1 MPCSPVELA
10 EKNQSVLVTWQ
21 RYRKDSTFEN
31 FVEFAIS
38 LNSFTEFLIAKG
50 PNGLLHS
57 ARELEQ
63 SALNLFGD
71 ERTHPIN
78 DLALQDIHGRVHN
91 ISRLIEQ
98 QIVAANHQSE
108 RRDSVIDGTPEIYRT
123 RDVWLIAQDKEPWR
137 DLLSQLGYFGVRVD
151 YFTWNH
157 LPAPMQS
164 NPIVMIDVSGLEQ
177 ASWAVQI
184 RSLREQFVGSQMI
197 CLSMQSEFNI
207 LQMALQAGCDTCFPD
222 DTPLQ
227 AIVAHVLELND
238 PLEHEPFRVL
248 VVEDSATA
256 IKLIQRALEEHRI
269 VSKAINDPRF
279 VLDELREFQ
288 PDLILMD
295 MYMPKCTG
303 VEAARVIRQHSQ
315 FLSIPI
321 VYLSGE
327 TDVALQI
334 DALRLGGDHFLTKP
348 FNPVFLNA
356 IVKSKIERYRSLRR
370 SMYHD
375 SLTGLLNHTSIKTA
389 LDRALQ
395 ESEKDSRPVS
405 VVMVDIDYFKK
416 VNDTYGHPVGDQ
428 VIRSLA
434 WLLKQRLRK
443 SDLIGRYGGEEFL
456 VGLVGAT
463 PEQALQTMDKIRRDF
478 NQIQHPY
485 GDSYFNISFS
495 AGIASFPDFADREEL
510 VMRADEALY
519 RAKRGG
525 RNQVAQAMPAPA
537 EHEPQT

>member
-1 MPCSPVELA
+1 MSMSCSPVELA
-10 EKNQSVLVTWQ
+10 QKNQSVLLTWQ
-21 RYRKDSTFEN
+21 RYRKESLFDN

-57 ARELEQ
+57 SRELEQ
-63 SALNLFGD
+63 TALTLFGD
-71 ERTHPIN
+71 ERTHPVN
-78 DLALQDIHGRVHN
+78 DLAMQDLHDRVHA
-91 ISRLIEQ
+91 ISRLVEQ
-98 QIVAANHQSE
+98 QIAAAGQQSE
-108 RRDSVIDGTPEIYRT
+108 RRDTTDDSAGNIHRA
-123 RDVWLIAQDKEPWR
+123 RDVWLIAQHKEPWA

-151 YFTWNH
+151 YFTWTQ

-164 NPIVMIDVSGLEQ
+164 NPIVMIDITGLED

-184 RSLREQFVGSQMI
+184 RSLREQFAGSQMI
-197 CLSMQSEFNI
+197 CLSIASEFSK
-207 LQMALQAGCDTCFPD
+207 LQAALQAGCDTCFPD
-222 DTPLQ
+222 GTALQ

-238 PLEHEPFRVL
+238 PLEQEPVRVL
-248 VVEDSATA
+248 GVEDSATA
-256 IKLIQRALEEHRI
+256 IKTIERAVEEHHL
-269 VSKAINDPRF
+269 VSRSINDPRL
-279 VLDELREFQ
+279 VLDALREFQ

-303 VEAARVIRQHSQ
+303 VEAARIIRQHAQ

-375 SLTGLLNHTSIKTA
+375 SLTGLLNHTSTKNA
-389 LDRALQ
+389 LDRALA
-395 ESEKDSRPVS
+395 ESEKEGRPLS
-405 VVMVDIDYFKK
+405 VVMVDIDFFKK

-428 VIRSLA
+428 IIRSLA

-443 SDLIGRYGGEEFL
+443 SDIIGRYGGEEFL
-456 VGLVGAT
+456 VGLIGA
-463 PEQALQTMDKIRRDF
+463 PAEQALQTMDKIRRDF

-485 GDSYFNISFS
+485 RDTPFNVSFS
-495 AGIASFPDFADREEL
+495 GGIAGFPDYIEREEL
-510 VMRADEALY
+510 VLRADEALY

-525 RNQVAQAMPAPA
+525 RNQLVISR
-537 EHEPQT
+537 PQPQ

>member
-1 MPCSPVELA
+1 MSCSPVELA
-10 EKNQSVLVTWQ
+10 QKNQSVLVTWQ
-21 RYRKDSTFEN
+21 RYRKDSSFEN
-31 FVEFAIS
+31 FVEFAVS

-63 SALNLFGD
+63 NALAQFGD

-78 DLALQDIHGRVHN
+78 DIALQDLHDRVHN
-91 ISRLIEQ
+91 ISRLVEQ
-98 QIVAANHQSE
+98 QIATASQQQE
-108 RRDSVIDGTPEIYRT
+108 RRDNGDEASGNIHRA
-123 RDVWLIAQDKEPWR
+123 RDVWLIAQNKEPWV
-137 DLLSQLGYFGVRVD
+137 DLLAQLGYFGVRVD
-151 YFTWNH
+151 FFTWDQ

-164 NPIVMIDVSGLEQ
+164 NPIVMVDITGLED

-184 RSLREQFVGSQMI
+184 RSLREQFASSQMI
-197 CLSMQSEFNI
+197 CLSIASEFNK
-207 LQMALQAGCDTCFPD
+207 LQAALQAGCDTCFPD

-256 IKLIQRALEEHRI
+256 IKLIQRALEEHHI
-269 VSKAINDPRF
+269 VSHAINDPRQ
-279 VLDELREFQ
+279 VLDALRDFQ

-303 VEAARVIRQHSQ
+303 VEAARVIRQHAQ

-375 SLTGLLNHTSIKTA
+375 SLTGLLNHTSSKTA
-389 LDRALQ
+389 LDRALG
-395 ESEKDSRPVS
+395 EAEREGAPLS
-405 VVMVDIDYFKK
+405 VIMLDIDFFKK

-428 VIRSLA
+428 IIRSLA

-443 SDLIGRYGGEEFL
+443 SDILGRYGGEEFL
-456 VGLVGAT
+456 VGLIGAT
-463 PEQALQTMDKIRRDF
+463 PDQALQTMDKIRRDF

-485 GDSYFNISFS
+485 RDSPFRCSFS
-495 AGIASFPDFADREEL
+495 GGIAGFPDFIEREEL

-525 RNQVAQAMPAPA
+525 RNQLVIAHRQPA
-537 EHEPQT
+537 

>member
-1 MPCSPVELA
+1 MSCSPVELA

-78 DLALQDIHGRVHN
+78 DLALQDIHGRVHT

-98 QIVAANHQSE
+98 QIASANQQQE
-108 RRDSVIDGTPEIYRT
+108 RREHNGETAHEIQRS

-151 YFTWNH
+151 YFTWQH

-164 NPIVMIDVSGLEQ
+164 NPIVMIDITGLEP

-184 RSLREQFVGSQMI
+184 RSLRQQFAGSQMI
-197 CLSMQSEFNI
+197 CLSMQSDFNN

-238 PLEHEPFRVL
+238 PLEQEAFRVL
-248 VVEDSATA
+248 VVEDSSTA
-256 IKLIQRALEEHRI
+256 IKLIQRALEEHKI
-269 VSKAINDPRF
+269 VSKAINDPRH
-279 VLDELREFQ
+279 VLDELRDFQ

-303 VEAARVIRQHSQ
+303 VEAARVIRQHAQ

-375 SLTGLLNHTSIKTA
+375 SLTGLLNHTSTKSA
-389 LDRALQ
+389 LDRALA
-395 ESEKDSRPVS
+395 ESEKDQRPVS

-443 SDLIGRYGGEEFL
+443 TDIIGRYGGEEFL
-456 VGLVGAT
+456 VGLVGST
-463 PEQALQTMDKIRRDF
+463 PQQALKTMDKIRKDF
-478 NQIQHPY
+478 NLIQPPY

-495 AGIASFPDFADREEL
+495 GGIASYPEYGDREEL
-510 VMRADEALY
+510 VLRADEALY

-525 RNQVAQAMPAPA
+525 RNQLAVAQAEAA
-537 EHEPQT
+537 V